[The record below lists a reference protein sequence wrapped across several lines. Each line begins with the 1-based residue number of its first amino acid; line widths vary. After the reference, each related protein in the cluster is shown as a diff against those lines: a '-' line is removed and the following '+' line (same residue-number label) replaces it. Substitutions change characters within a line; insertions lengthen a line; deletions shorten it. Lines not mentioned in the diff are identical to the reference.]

1 MTEMQRRPTL
11 MDVAQA
17 AGVSRALVS
26 IVMRGAPGAAERT
39 RERVLTVA
47 RDLGYRPDSRAR
59 LLRSSRTRLLGVTFH
74 GSAPFHAEIVDAVYA
89 QAAERGYEVVLSAVG
104 RSRSEARAID
114 GLLDFGSEALI
125 VIAPSLGIRELERY
139 AGRVPVVSLLRDD
152 VGAFVDSISSDDR
165 AGVRVAVE
173 HLTGLGHWNIVHVDG
188 GSAVSAARRR
198 DAFRLEMMGR
208 QLEPVIIPG
217 GPGEDDGLRAGDSL
231 QGSLPSAVIA
241 FNDRSAL
248 GVMESLRA
256 AGLRVP
262 EDVSVLGFDN
272 SQLAQLRFVQLSSV
286 SSEAPLLAVAAVDR
300 AVDRLE
306 GRGGP
311 VHVVSDPRLIVRST
325 TAPPAEAWKL
335 GSNSTSS
342 ATGPIKFT

>member
-26 IVMRGAPGAAERT
+26 IVMRGAPGAAETT

-139 AGRVPVVSLLRDD
+139 SGRVPVVSLLRDD

-165 AGVRVAVE
+165 AGVR
-173 HLTGLGHWNIVHVDG
+173 
-188 GSAVSAARRR
+188 S
-198 DAFRLEMMGR
+198 GR
-208 QLEPVIIPG
+208 TPD
-217 GPGEDDGLRAGDSL
+217 GPGALEYCPCRRWIGRLGRAAPGCFSARDDG
-231 QGSLPSAVIA
+231 
-241 FNDRSAL
+241 
-248 GVMESLRA
+248 
-256 AGLRVP
+256 
-262 EDVSVLGFDN
+262 
-272 SQLAQLRFVQLSSV
+272 
-286 SSEAPLLAVAAVDR
+286 
-300 AVDRLE
+300 
-306 GRGGP
+306 
-311 VHVVSDPRLIVRST
+311 
-325 TAPPAEAWKL
+325 PPA
-335 GSNSTSS
+335 
-342 ATGPIKFT
+342 